1 VKPPFLPPVTGRYGF
16 PQDLGDKAGW
26 LKLGLGLCLISLLLY
41 SLSTT
46 TADLDLWGY
55 LSFGRLFWEQGQF
68 PLQDIFAYVPTLKL
82 WVYHEWLTGVIFYLI
97 YQRLG
102 PAGLQ
107 ALKYLLGMGAVLL
120 VFLTARKRGASLLA
134 AGLVLFMVHEFL
146 TYGYSPVRAQVFT
159 YFFFALTLY
168 LLENAR
174 VTGRYRGLWLL
185 VLIQIPWCNLH
196 GGFIAGLS
204 VIFLYALGEILSPR
218 PFWPYYLGC
227 LALGGLATLI
237 NPYGLD
243 YWRYL
248 LNAIFMPRP
257 EIIEWSSVIVAVK
270 NGAMSPGNAIYLATI
285 IVFTFLLLGWAR
297 WREITTTLILGFTLY
312 MGLNHIRHLVFF
324 LIALGAY
331 LPSLLTPY
339 FETLQ
344 TLPRFEG
351 LGRRLGWKIPMIASL
366 AVMVLW
372 GYRFLAREPL
382 SLKIPPLPSFESK
395 YEVYYPVWAFDY
407 IKEHRLTGKLLISF
421 KWGEYAL
428 WNLYPLCQVAIDG
441 RYETV
446 YPEAV
451 ALPYFEFIKGRKDW
465 RRFLEQYPPDL
476 ILIDIS
482 SKTCSLLQGEALWR
496 QVYADTGSA
505 LFVRSPDSRAA
516 TIVSDGVH

>member
-1 VKPPFLPPVTGRYGF
+1 MF

-26 LKLGLGLCLISLLLY
+26 LKLGLWLSLILLLLY
-41 SLSTT
+41 GLSTT
-46 TADLDLWGY
+46 TADPDLWGY
-55 LSFGRLFWEQGQF
+55 LAFGRLFWEQGQF
-68 PLQDIFAYVPTLKL
+68 PLHDIFAYVPTLKF
-82 WVYHEWLTGVIFYLI
+82 WVYHEWLTGVIFYPI
-97 YQRLG
+97 YQKLG

-174 VTGRYRGLWLL
+174 LTGRYHGLWLL
-185 VLIQIPWCNLH
+185 VFIQVPWCNLH

-204 VIFLYALGEILSPR
+204 VIFLYALGETLSHR
-218 PFWPYYLGC
+218 PFWPYLVC

-248 LNAIFMPRP
+248 LNAISMPRP
-257 EIIEWSSVIVAVK
+257 EIIEWSSVIVDVK
-270 NGAMSPGNAIYLATI
+270 NGTMPLNNAIYLATI
-285 IVFTFLLLGWAR
+285 IVFTFLLLWWAR
-297 WREITTTLILGFTLY
+297 WREVTTTLILGFTLY
-312 MGLNHIRHLVFF
+312 MGLNHVRHLVFF

-339 FETLQ
+339 LETLR
-344 TLPRFEG
+344 TMPRFEG
-351 LGRRLGWKIPMIASL
+351 FGRRLGWKIPIIASL
-366 AVMVLW
+366 AVMVLY
-372 GYRFLAREPL
+372 GYRFLEREPF
-382 SLKIPPLPSFESK
+382 SLKIYPFPSFESK
-395 YEVYYPVWAFDY
+395 YVVYYPVGAFDY
-407 IKEHRLTGKLLISF
+407 IREHRLPGKLLINF
-421 KWGEYAL
+421 RWGEYAL
-428 WNLYPLCQVAIDG
+428 WTLHPLCQVAIDG

-465 RRFLEQYPPDL
+465 RQFLEQYPPDM

-482 SKTCSLLQGEALWR
+482 SKTCSLLQGEAQWR

-516 TIVSDGVH
+516 TILWGGVH